1 MTNEQKQCLLR
12 YLGYYTGDV
21 DGIWGSK
28 SKAAAKDFQD
38 DNDLTPDGVVGSAT
52 KKKLL
57 EHVGAGTGFKKTA
70 TESTSTGKVSASNFW
85 TSVKYFKKEEFA
97 CKCGGKY
104 CKGNTAEPQEKL
116 VRVLDTMREN
126 LGGAMTIVSGV
137 RCTKH
142 NANVGGVEK
151 SRHLSGKAVD
161 IKVKGKTADQVLAEA
176 KKHPDVR
183 YAYKINSTN
192 VHVDIA

>member
-21 DGIWGSK
+21 DGVWGTK
-28 SKAAAKDFQD
+28 SRDAVKDFQD
-38 DNDLTPDGVVGSAT
+38 DNNLKADGVFGNAT
-52 KKKLL
+52 KKKVLAHISA
-57 EHVGAGTGFKKTA
+57 ETGFKKV
-70 TESTSTGKVSASNFW
+70 TSTASGKVSASGFW
-85 TSVKYFKKEEFA
+85 ASVKYFKKEEFT

-104 CKGNTAEPQEKL
+104 CKGNTAQPQEKL
-116 VRVLDTMREN
+116 IRVLETMRDN
-126 LGGAMTIVSGV
+126 LGGQMTIISGI

-142 NANVGGVEK
+142 NANEGGVSN
-151 SRHLSGKAVD
+151 SRHLSGKAAD
-161 IKVKGKTADQVLAEA
+161 IRVTGKTADQVLAEA

>member
-21 DGIWGSK
+21 DGVWGGK
-28 SKAAAKDFQD
+28 SRDAVKDFQD
-38 DNDLTPDGVVGSAT
+38 DNNLKADGVFGNAT
-52 KKKLL
+52 KKKVLAHISA
-57 EHVGAGTGFKKTA
+57 ETGFKKA
-70 TESTSTGKVSASNFW
+70 TSTASGKVSASGFW
-85 TSVKYFKKEEFA
+85 ASVKYFKKEEFT

-104 CKGNTAEPQEKL
+104 CKGNTAQPQEKL
-116 VRVLDTMREN
+116 IRVLETMRDN
-126 LGGAMTIVSGV
+126 LGGKMTIVSGI

-142 NANVGGVEK
+142 NANEGGVSN
-151 SRHLSGKAVD
+151 SRHLSGKAAD
-161 IKVKGKTADQVLAEA
+161 IRVAGKTADQVLAEA